1 MPERIAEYTK
11 ESLWVALVE
20 WLYDERK
27 GWYLVRRLT
36 NGAYQDIGVLSR
48 AEAIEWKNPN
58 PKEYVLEL
66 KHFYGRT
73 S

>member
-1 MPERIAEYTK
+1 VPRAIDYTK
-11 ESLWVALVE
+11 ESLRIALVQ
-20 WLYDERK
+20 WLYDERQ
-27 GWYLVRRLT
+27 GWYLVKRLT
-36 NGAYQDIGVLSR
+36 NGQYQDVKVLNRS
-48 AEAIEWKNPN
+48 EAIAWVNPN